1 MNNTTP
7 NPEFDEMPKTDGK
20 AIASLVCGIASIT
33 VLFIL
38 AGIPAIILG
47 HISRSEIRKSAGR
60 LRGEGMALAGLIM
73 GYLSFAIIPLLIIIA
88 AIVVPSLLRSRQA
101 AHETSAV
108 FTLRKIHAAEEMYIV
123 DTGGSFGKMNDLIGR
138 NLVESNLFPSAHD
151 GYNFDV
157 TVDSSGKEFTATAE
171 PESTATG
178 RYGYFVSSDGEIR
191 YSMDESLAPA
201 GRAGQPAPA
210 P

>member
-1 MNNTTP
+1 
-7 NPEFDEMPKTDGK
+7 MPKTDGK

-73 GYLSFAIIPLLIIIA
+73 GYLSFAIIPLLVILA
-88 AIVVPSLLRSRQA
+88 TIVIPTLLRARQA

-108 FTLRKIHAAEEMYIV
+108 FALRKIHAAEEMYIA
-123 DTGGSFGKMNDLIGR
+123 DTHGRFGGMNDLIGR
-138 NLVESNLFPSAHD
+138 NLVESNLFPGSHD
-151 GYNFDV
+151 GYYFDV

-171 PESTATG
+171 PETSETG

-191 YSMDESLAPA
+191 YSTEQSLAPA
-201 GRAGQPAPA
+201 GRAGQPATA